1 MLQIYYTISSG
12 LGDVQKQPSLSLGG
26 YKSSTIVKNAE
37 YNNIFGEISIYTMLK
52 NLKEYIGL
60 ILVNEG
66 DVGASNIRLHFVYP
80 EGCQTLWKVAAT
92 DMSQDVEGVEL
103 IERVATLQ
111 GLPESVFADVQQRI
125 QITLGAK
132 ETIRAIQAAG
142 GKVGAVSGGFNQLL
156 TPLAA
161 ELNLDYARANQLEVV
176 DGVLTGKVLGAIID
190 RSAKA
195 AALRE
200 WSKDSG
206 LTRTVAVG
214 DGANDL
220 EMMAIAELGVAFNAK
235 PVVREKADVILEGKD
250 LRGLLEI
257 IGL

>member
-103 IERVATLQ
+103 IERVATRTTKPFYATFYEADGEENAVDL
-111 GLPESVFADVQQRI
+111 GSLESGQSMGIWFERSLAVTDSG
-125 QITLGAK
+125 IT
-132 ETIRAIQAAG
+132 QAEYDFNVENRLT
-142 GKVGAVSGGFNQLL
+142 KVGNRYVETPLDKLDTVTINIVWDDNAYSGGDIGG
-156 TPLAA
+156 
-161 ELNLDYARANQLEVV
+161 NL
-176 DGVLTGKVLGAIID
+176 I
-190 RSAKA
+190 
-195 AALRE
+195 
-200 WSKDSG
+200 
-206 LTRTVAVG
+206 
-214 DGANDL
+214 
-220 EMMAIAELGVAFNAK
+220 
-235 PVVREKADVILEGKD
+235 
-250 LRGLLEI
+250 
-257 IGL
+257 